1 MTILDAAARPLLG
14 ALLLLL
20 GLIGPPAQAF
30 SPDDG
35 GSGTGQAMP
44 SGPMRHDVENIQIAK
59 ALINAIQARDQAT
72 LSTILSANV
81 IWRQPGNNR
90 FSGAHRGRSNVMALL
105 GAMRDA
111 SAGTYRI
118 TVADRFAS
126 NQDWVGIRIEFAAQ
140 RDAIAMHQVG
150 FDLVRIKRGRIV
162 EVILFSS
169 DQNQEDSFWGR

>member
-1 MTILDAAARPLLG
+1 MTIFEAAGRSLLG
-14 ALLLLL
+14 ALFLQL

-30 SPDDG
+30 SADAG
-35 GSGTGQAMP
+35 GAGTGSAMP
-44 SGPMRHDVENIQIAK
+44 PGSMRPDVENIQIAK
-59 ALINAIQARDQAT
+59 ALIKALQAGDQAT
-72 LSTILSANV
+72 LSTILSPDV

-90 FSGAHRGRSNVMALL
+90 FSGAHRGRSNIMALL
-105 GAMRDA
+105 AAMRDA

-140 RDAIAMHQVG
+140 RGTIAMHQVG

-169 DQNQEDSFWGR
+169 DQNEEDSFWGR

>member
-1 MTILDAAARPLLG
+1 
-14 ALLLLL
+14 
-20 GLIGPPAQAF
+20 
-30 SPDDG
+30 
-35 GSGTGQAMP
+35 
-44 SGPMRHDVENIQIAK
+44 
-59 ALINAIQARDQAT
+59 
-72 LSTILSANV
+72 
-81 IWRQPGNNR
+81 
-90 FSGAHRGRSNVMALL
+90 MALL